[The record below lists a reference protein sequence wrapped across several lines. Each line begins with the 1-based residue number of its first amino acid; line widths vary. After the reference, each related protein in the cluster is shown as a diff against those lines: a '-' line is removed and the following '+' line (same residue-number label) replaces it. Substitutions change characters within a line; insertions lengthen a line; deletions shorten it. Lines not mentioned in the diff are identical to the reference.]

1 MKISY
6 YPGCTLKTT
15 AKAFETSAMAVLEKL
30 NVQAI
35 ELPKWN
41 CCGTVYSM
49 STDNV
54 MYQLAPIRNLI
65 RTREIGDDRLLVLC
79 SMCYNTLQRANF
91 LVQIKRDTLN
101 LINDFT
107 YLEKVKYDGSV
118 KVIHLIQLLKEK
130 ENEIKKNVLRKLQ
143 GLKVAT
149 YYGCTLVR
157 PKEVGIDDMEN
168 PQIMDSI
175 VESVGAEPVYFPYSV
190 ECCGSYHTIT
200 DKELVFNRTYEII
213 NSSHQSGADII
224 LTSCP
229 LCHFNL
235 DARQK
240 NIMERFPDF
249 KPLPV
254 IYITQLLSYAFGFG
268 DEINGFD
275 MNFVNPKQILE
286 KINA

>member
-1 MKISY
+1 
-6 YPGCTLKTT
+6 
-15 AKAFETSAMAVLEKL
+15 MAVLEKL
-30 NVQAI
+30 DIEPV

-49 STDNV
+49 ATDNV

-65 RTREIGDDRLLVLC
+65 RTKEVGDDKLLVLC
-79 SMCYNTLQRANF
+79 SMCYNTLKRANL
-91 LVQIKRDTLN
+91 LVKRKKDTLE

-130 ENEIKKNVLRKLQ
+130 EKEIKKNVERVLK

-157 PKEVGIDDMEN
+157 PKEAGIDDMEN
-168 PQIMDSI
+168 PDIMDSI
-175 VESVGAEPVYFPYSV
+175 VESLGAEPVYFPYSV

-200 DKELVFNRTYEII
+200 EKELVFNRTYEII
-213 NSSHQSGADII
+213 NSARENHADII

-240 NIMERFPDF
+240 NVMEKYPDF

-268 DEINGFD
+268 DEVNRFD
-275 MNFVNPKQILE
+275 MNFINPKQTLE